1 MQEILRW
8 RMPRAY
14 KIAVVRLA
22 VKMVW
27 RGWVVGTIAV
37 FVIGGLAVLYLRIF
51 DPVEAQRLIP
61 LLFLVATLPLLS
73 VLSLLRMALPMFCVL
88 TITELRKDG
97 ERLCKWQ
104 QVERYEFG
112 PSEVVENLRVL
123 KIKVR
128 GREHLHH
135 WTFDPAEVAQSRIAQ
150 VFDDNMNPPR

>member
-27 RGWVVGTIAV
+27 RGWVIGTIAV
-37 FVIGGLAVLYLRIF
+37 FVIGGLAVLYLRSF

-73 VLSLLRMALPMFCVL
+73 MLSLLRMALPMFCVL
-88 TITELRKDG
+88 TTTELRKDG

-112 PSEVVENLRVL
+112 PSEVARNLRVL

-128 GREHLHH
+128 GRERLHH
-135 WTFDPAEVAQSRIAQ
+135 WTFDPTEVTQSRIAQ
-150 VFDDNMNPPR
+150 VFDDNMNSPR